1 VRQKKNFSTDQ
12 PLPHETQTGAELC
25 DNQPSLGGFV
35 SMMVR
40 EKDREYA
47 LYANSKGSSNS

>member
-1 VRQKKNFSTDQ
+1 MKSAPKNQ
-12 PLPHETQTGAELC
+12 RNIELC

>member
-1 VRQKKNFSTDQ
+1 MEQQRNEICPKKSAKHRTLRKST
-12 PLPHETQTGAELC
+12 
-25 DNQPSLGGFV
+25 SLGGFV